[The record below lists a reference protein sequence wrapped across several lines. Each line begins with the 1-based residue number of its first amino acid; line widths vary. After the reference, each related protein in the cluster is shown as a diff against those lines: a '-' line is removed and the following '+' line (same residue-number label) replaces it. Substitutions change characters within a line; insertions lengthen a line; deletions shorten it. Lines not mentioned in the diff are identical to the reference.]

1 MARGKVKWYD
11 ADKGFGFL
19 SQDEGEDVYVRSDAL
34 AEGVDTLHPRQRV
47 EFDMVSGRRGPQA
60 LRVEV
65 LETPGKPAA
74 AGRSR
79 SSRTPDQLHGMIED
93 MITLLD
99 SSVQSEL
106 RRGRMPDAKVSARVA
121 EVLRAV
127 AGELG

>member
-65 LETPGKPAA
+65 LEIPGKPAV

>member
-1 MARGKVKWYD
+1 MARGRVKWYD

-19 SQDEGEDVYVRSDAL
+19 TQDEGEDVYVRADAL
-34 AEGVDTLHPRQRV
+34 PAGVESLQPRQRV

-65 LETPGKPAA
+65 IETPGKAGKPAA
-74 AGRSR
+74 KRSNR
-79 SSRTPDQLHGMIED
+79 SPDELHGMIED

-99 SSVQSEL
+99 STVQSEL
-106 RRGRMPDAKVSARVA
+106 RRGRLPERKVSARVA

-127 AGELG
+127 AAELD

>member
-34 AEGVDTLHPRQRV
+34 ADGVETLHPRQRV

-65 LETPGKPAA
+65 LETPGKA
-74 AGRSR
+74 AGPARSR
-79 SSRTPDQLHGMIED
+79 STRNPDQLHGMIED

-127 AGELG
+127 ASELG